1 LKCSSWESEVSTVR
15 EKEIKWS
22 ESRHRKRRK
31 KILEVCAVAWERE
44 NGGFLQLIGEDQVF
58 NNLDFVVSIYEM
70 KRNINVFSYN
80 SVK

>member
-1 LKCSSWESEVSTVR
+1 LNDNRDIRISIEVER
-15 EKEIKWS
+15 EE
-22 ESRHRKRRK
+22 R
-31 KILEVCAVAWERE
+31 ERE
-44 NGGFLQLIGEDQVF
+44 NGGFLRLIGEDQVF